1 MIIRRIEMAT
11 KNYGALRIL
20 TKDKLSIISV
30 DPKDITASDNYV
42 YAYPRNHS
50 LRDTGPALRI
60 VLGEYEDEVYAKE
73 VIQLIF
79 TALSNDN
86 STFEMPDEEALDEY
100 EDKIKKRACLGAEKI
115 IKADL
120 KYTTGSEINDDGE
133 EVIYTEGKMT
143 VIDNN
148 TEVYLTIRN
157 PGIYHE
163 YDFTVSKSNKRKRVQ
178 SCYHT
183 FHELLMSRY
192 GAFLAS
198 MYRESGERNKAAIN
212 AARTAKEQKGKG

>member
-1 MIIRRIEMAT
+1 MAT

-148 TEVYLTIRN
+148 AEVYLTIRN

-198 MYRESGERNKAAIN
+198 MYRESGKRNKAAVN
-212 AARTAKEQKGKG
+212 NPPLRLKP

>member
-1 MIIRRIEMAT
+1 MAT

-60 VLGEYEDEVYAKE
+60 VLGEYEDEIYAKE

-100 EDKIKKRACLGAEKI
+100 EDKIKKKACLGAEKI

-198 MYRESGERNKAAIN
+198 MYRESGERNKTAIN
-212 AARTAKEQKGKG
+212 AARTAKEQKGEE

>member
-1 MIIRRIEMAT
+1 MAT
-11 KNYGALRIL
+11 KNYGSLRIL
-20 TKDKLSIISV
+20 TKDKMSIISV

-163 YDFTVSKSNKRKRVQ
+163 YDFTVSKSNKRRRVQ

-198 MYRESGERNKAAIN
+198 MYRESGKRNKAAIN
-212 AARTAKEQKGKG
+212 AAGTATEQKEEK

>member
-1 MIIRRIEMAT
+1 MAT

-163 YDFTVSKSNKRKRVQ
+163 YDFTVSKSNKRRRVQ

-183 FHELLMSRY
+183 YHELLMSRY

-198 MYRESGERNKAAIN
+198 MYRESGKRNKAAVN
-212 AARTAKEQKGKG
+212 NPPLRLKP

>member
-1 MIIRRIEMAT
+1 MAT

-133 EVIYTEGKMT
+133 EAIYTEGKMT

-183 FHELLMSRY
+183 FHELFMSRY

-198 MYRESGERNKAAIN
+198 MYRESGKRNKAAIN
-212 AARTAKEQKGKG
+212 AAGTATEQKEEK

>member
-1 MIIRRIEMAT
+1 MAT

-86 STFEMPDEEALDEY
+86 STFEMPDEEALDDY

-198 MYRESGERNKAAIN
+198 MYRESGERNKAAIK
-212 AARTAKEQKGKG
+212 TAGTATEQKEEK

>member
-1 MIIRRIEMAT
+1 MAT

-86 STFEMPDEEALDEY
+86 STFEMPDEETLDEY

-163 YDFTVSKSNKRKRVQ
+163 YDFTVSKSNKRERVQ
-178 SCYHT
+178 NCYHT

>member
-1 MIIRRIEMAT
+1 MAIR
-11 KNYGALRIL
+11 NNGALRIL

-42 YAYPRNHS
+42 YAYPRNRS
-50 LRDTGPALRI
+50 LRDTEPALRI

-79 TALSNDN
+79 TALSKDD

-100 EDKIKKRACLGAEKI
+100 EDKIKKRACLGADKI
-115 IKADL
+115 IKTNL

-148 TEVYLTIRN
+148 AEVYLTIRN
-157 PGIYHE
+157 PGIHHE
-163 YDFTVSKSNKRKRVQ
+163 YDFTVSKSNKRECVQ

-198 MYRESGERNKAAIN
+198 MHKESDERNKAAMK
-212 AARTAKEQKGKG
+212 AAETATKQKRKE

>member
-1 MIIRRIEMAT
+1 MAT

-143 VIDNN
+143 VIDND

-163 YDFTVSKSNKRKRVQ
+163 YDFTVSKSNKRRRVQ
-178 SCYHT
+178 RCYHT

-198 MYRESGERNKAAIN
+198 MYRESGQQP
-212 AARTAKEQKGKG
+212 TT

>member
-1 MIIRRIEMAT
+1 MAT

-60 VLGEYEDEVYAKE
+60 VLGEYEDEIYAKE

-178 SCYHT
+178 SCYYT

>member
-1 MIIRRIEMAT
+1 MAT

-143 VIDNN
+143 VIDND

-163 YDFTVSKSNKRKRVQ
+163 YDFTVSKSNKRRRVQ

-192 GAFLAS
+192 GAFFAS
-198 MYRESGERNKAAIN
+198 MYRESGERNKAAVN
-212 AARTAKEQKGKG
+212 NPPLRLKP

>member
-1 MIIRRIEMAT
+1 MAT

-100 EDKIKKRACLGAEKI
+100 EDKIKKRACLGVEKI

-198 MYRESGERNKAAIN
+198 MYRESGERNKAAVN
-212 AARTAKEQKGKG
+212 NPPLRLKP

>member
-1 MIIRRIEMAT
+1 MAT

-86 STFEMPDEEALDEY
+86 STFEMPDEEAIDEY

-163 YDFTVSKSNKRKRVQ
+163 YDFTVSKSNKRRRVQ

-198 MYRESGERNKAAIN
+198 MYRESGKRNKAAVN
-212 AARTAKEQKGKG
+212 NPPLRLKP

>member
-1 MIIRRIEMAT
+1 MVT

-79 TALSNDN
+79 TALSNNN

-198 MYRESGERNKAAIN
+198 MYRESGKRNKAAVN
-212 AARTAKEQKGKG
+212 NPPLRLKP

>member
-1 MIIRRIEMAT
+1 MAT

-198 MYRESGERNKAAIN
+198 MYRESGERNKVAIN

>member
-1 MIIRRIEMAT
+1 MAT

-86 STFEMPDEEALDEY
+86 RTFEMPDEEALDEY

-163 YDFTVSKSNKRKRVQ
+163 YDFTVSKSNKRRRVQ

-198 MYRESGERNKAAIN
+198 MYRESGKRNKAAVN
-212 AARTAKEQKGKG
+212 NPPLRLKP

>member
-1 MIIRRIEMAT
+1 MAIR
-11 KNYGALRIL
+11 NNGALRIL

-42 YAYPRNHS
+42 YAYPRNRS
-50 LRDTGPALRI
+50 LRDTEPALRI

-100 EDKIKKRACLGAEKI
+100 ENKIKKRACLGAEKI

-192 GAFLAS
+192 GAFLAF

>member
-1 MIIRRIEMAT
+1 MAIR
-11 KNYGALRIL
+11 NNGALRIL
-20 TKDKLSIISV
+20 TKDKMSIISV
-30 DPKDITASDNYV
+30 DPKDITACGNYV
-42 YAYPRNHS
+42 YAYPRNRS
-50 LRDTGPALRI
+50 LRDTEPALRI

-79 TALSNDN
+79 TALNKDD

-100 EDKIKKRACLGAEKI
+100 EDKIKKRACLGADKI
-115 IKADL
+115 IKTNL
-120 KYTTGSEINDDGE
+120 KFTTGSEINDDGE
-133 EVIYTEGKMT
+133 NIIYTEGKMT

-157 PGIYHE
+157 PGVHHE
-163 YDFTVSKSNKRKRVQ
+163 YDFTVSKSNKRERVQ

-198 MYRESGERNKAAIN
+198 MHKESDERNKAAIN
-212 AARTAKEQKGKG
+212 AARTATEQKEKE

>member
-1 MIIRRIEMAT
+1 MAT

-148 TEVYLTIRN
+148 TKVYLTIRN

-198 MYRESGERNKAAIN
+198 MYRESGERNKVAIN

>member
-1 MIIRRIEMAT
+1 MAT

-60 VLGEYEDEVYAKE
+60 VLGEYEDEVYVKE

-157 PGIYHE
+157 PGIHHE

-198 MYRESGERNKAAIN
+198 MYRESGERNKAA
-212 AARTAKEQKGKG
+212 AKTARTATEQKEEK

>member
-1 MIIRRIEMAT
+1 MAT

-143 VIDNN
+143 VIDND

-163 YDFTVSKSNKRKRVQ
+163 YDFTVSKSNKRRRVQ

-198 MYRESGERNKAAIN
+198 MYRESGKRNKAA
-212 AARTAKEQKGKG
+212 AKTARTATEQKEGK

>member
-1 MIIRRIEMAT
+1 MAT

-20 TKDKLSIISV
+20 TKDKMSIISV

-60 VLGEYEDEVYAKE
+60 VLGEYEDEIYAKE

-86 STFEMPDEEALDEY
+86 STFEMPDEEALDKY

>member
-1 MIIRRIEMAT
+1 MAIR
-11 KNYGALRIL
+11 NNGALRIL
-20 TKDKLSIISV
+20 TKDKMSIISV

-42 YAYPRNHS
+42 YAYPRNRS
-50 LRDTGPALRI
+50 LRDTEPALRI

-79 TALSNDN
+79 TALSKDD

-100 EDKIKKRACLGAEKI
+100 EDKIKKRACLGADKI
-115 IKADL
+115 IKTNL
-120 KYTTGSEINDDGE
+120 KYTTDSEINDDGE
-133 EVIYTEGKMT
+133 NIIYTEGKMT

-157 PGIYHE
+157 PGVHHE
-163 YDFTVSKSNKRKRVQ
+163 YDFTVSKSNKRERVQ

-198 MYRESGERNKAAIN
+198 MHKESDERNKAAIN
-212 AARTAKEQKGKG
+212 AARTATEQKEKE

>member
-1 MIIRRIEMAT
+1 MAT

-198 MYRESGERNKAAIN
+198 MYRESGERNKAAIKT
-212 AARTAKEQKGKG
+212 AGTAKEQKGKG

>member
-1 MIIRRIEMAT
+1 MAIRNNGT
-11 KNYGALRIL
+11 LRIL

-30 DPKDITASDNYV
+30 DPKDIIASDNYV
-42 YAYPRNHS
+42 YAYPRNRS
-50 LRDTGPALRI
+50 LRDTEPALRI

-79 TALSNDN
+79 TALSKDD

-100 EDKIKKRACLGAEKI
+100 EDKIKKRACLGADKI
-115 IKADL
+115 IKTNL

-143 VIDNN
+143 IIDNN
-148 TEVYLTIRN
+148 TEVYLAIRN
-157 PGIYHE
+157 PGIHHE
-163 YDFTVSKSNKRKRVQ
+163 YDFTVSKSNKNQRVQ

-198 MYRESGERNKAAIN
+198 MHKESDERNKAAVK
-212 AARTAKEQKGKG
+212 AAETDTEQKERE

>member
-1 MIIRRIEMAT
+1 MAIR
-11 KNYGALRIL
+11 NNGALRIL

-42 YAYPRNHS
+42 YAYPRNRS
-50 LRDTGPALRI
+50 LRDTEPALRI

-198 MYRESGERNKAAIN
+198 MYRESGKRNKAAVN
-212 AARTAKEQKGKG
+212 NPPLRLKP

>member
-1 MIIRRIEMAT
+1 MAT

-60 VLGEYEDEVYAKE
+60 VLGEYEDEVNAKE

-198 MYRESGERNKAAIN
+198 MYRESGERNKVAIN
-212 AARTAKEQKGKG
+212 AARTAKEQKEKG

>member
-1 MIIRRIEMAT
+1 MAT

-143 VIDNN
+143 VIDND

-163 YDFTVSKSNKRKRVQ
+163 YDFTVSKSNKRRRVQ

-198 MYRESGERNKAAIN
+198 MYRESGKRNKAAVN
-212 AARTAKEQKGKG
+212 NPPLRLKP

>member
-1 MIIRRIEMAT
+1 MAIR
-11 KNYGALRIL
+11 NNGALRIL

-30 DPKDITASDNYV
+30 DPKDITASGNYV
-42 YAYPRNHS
+42 YAYPRNRS
-50 LRDTGPALRI
+50 LRDTEPALRI

-79 TALSNDN
+79 TALSKDD

-100 EDKIKKRACLGAEKI
+100 EDKIKKRACLGADKI
-115 IKADL
+115 IKTNL
-120 KYTTGSEINDDGE
+120 KYTTCSEINDDGE
-133 EVIYTEGKMT
+133 NIIYTEGKMT

-157 PGIYHE
+157 PGVHHE
-163 YDFTVSKSNKRKRVQ
+163 YDFTVSKSNKRERVQ

-198 MYRESGERNKAAIN
+198 MHKESDERNKAAIN
-212 AARTAKEQKGKG
+212 AARTATEQKEKE

>member
-1 MIIRRIEMAT
+1 MAT

-20 TKDKLSIISV
+20 TKDKMSIISV

-198 MYRESGERNKAAIN
+198 MYRESGERNKVAIN

>member
-1 MIIRRIEMAT
+1 MAT

-60 VLGEYEDEVYAKE
+60 VLGEYEDEIYAKE

-133 EVIYTEGKMT
+133 EVLYTEGKMT

>member
-1 MIIRRIEMAT
+1 MAT

-143 VIDNN
+143 VIDND

-163 YDFTVSKSNKRKRVQ
+163 YDFTVSKSNKRRRVQ

-183 FHELLMSRY
+183 FHELFMSRY

-198 MYRESGERNKAAIN
+198 MYRESGKRNKAAVN
-212 AARTAKEQKGKG
+212 NPPLRLKP

>member
-1 MIIRRIEMAT
+1 MAT

-60 VLGEYEDEVYAKE
+60 VLGEYEDEIYAKE

-178 SCYHT
+178 NCYHT

-212 AARTAKEQKGKG
+212 AARTATEQKEEK

>member
-1 MIIRRIEMAT
+1 MAT

-198 MYRESGERNKAAIN
+198 MYRESGERNKAAIK
-212 AARTAKEQKGKG
+212 TAGTATEQKEEK

>member
-1 MIIRRIEMAT
+1 MAT

-115 IKADL
+115 IKTDL

-198 MYRESGERNKAAIN
+198 MYRESGERNKAAVN
-212 AARTAKEQKGKG
+212 NSPLRLKP

>member
-1 MIIRRIEMAT
+1 MAIR
-11 KNYGALRIL
+11 NNGALRIL
-20 TKDKLSIISV
+20 TKDKMSIISV
-30 DPKDITASDNYV
+30 DPKDITASGNYV
-42 YAYPRNHS
+42 YAYPRNRS
-50 LRDTGPALRI
+50 LRDTEPALRI

-79 TALSNDN
+79 TALSKDD

-100 EDKIKKRACLGAEKI
+100 EDKIKKRACLGADKI
-115 IKADL
+115 IKTNL

-133 EVIYTEGKMT
+133 NIIYTEGKMT

-157 PGIYHE
+157 PGVHHE
-163 YDFTVSKSNKRKRVQ
+163 YDFTVSKSNKRERVQ

-183 FHELLMSRY
+183 IHELLMSRY

-198 MYRESGERNKAAIN
+198 MHKESDERNKAAIN
-212 AARTAKEQKGKG
+212 AARTATEQKEKE

>member
-1 MIIRRIEMAT
+1 MAT

-133 EVIYTEGKMT
+133 EAIYTEGKMT

-198 MYRESGERNKAAIN
+198 MCRESGERNKAAIN